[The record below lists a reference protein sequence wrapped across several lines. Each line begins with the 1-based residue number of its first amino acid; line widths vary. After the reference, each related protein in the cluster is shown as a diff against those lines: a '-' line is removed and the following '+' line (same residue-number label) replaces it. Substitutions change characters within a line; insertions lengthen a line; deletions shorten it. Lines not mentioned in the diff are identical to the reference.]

1 MNICFDRKDLYK
13 GDVPSLL
20 DIDECNSSPCQND
33 GTCTDQVNGY
43 ACACVAGYTGADC
56 QTGECLYTAEVNSS
70 IACYVQILNGF
81 LRDCQAPFQ

>member
-1 MNICFDRKDLYK
+1 MNVSFDAIDMYK
-13 GDVPSLL
+13 SAVPSLL

-56 QTGECLYTAEVNSS
+56 QTGEWLYTAEVNSS

-81 LRDCQAPFQ
+81 LRDCNARFK